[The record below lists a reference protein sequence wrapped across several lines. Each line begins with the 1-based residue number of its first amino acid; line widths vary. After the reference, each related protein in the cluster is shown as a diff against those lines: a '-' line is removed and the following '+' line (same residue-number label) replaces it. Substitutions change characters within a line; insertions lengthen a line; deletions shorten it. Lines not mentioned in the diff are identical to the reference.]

1 MTVALYEFP
10 VRRFA
15 VTSRKRF
22 ADVLAAIDAQIG
34 HPDMRAFGAAMMAAK
49 TLEEIRKV
57 VEGATSSIGLM
68 EFARF
73 DLGMVLRADM
83 GERAPKVVR
92 IVAGN
97 PLIMKEMVKHVHDAG
112 SYAPV
117 TILVDERN
125 GGVRVSYDTMESFLA
140 GYESEDA
147 LSVARDLDAKV
158 EKLLEA
164 AVR

>member
-1 MTVALYEFP
+1 M
-10 VRRFA
+10 
-15 VTSRKRF
+15 TSRKRF
-22 ADVLAAIDAQIG
+22 ADVVAAIDAQIG
-34 HPDMRAFGAAMMAAK
+34 HPDMHAFGAAMTAA
-49 TLEEIRKV
+49 TTPEEMRKV

-73 DLGMVLRADM
+73 DLGMVLRTDM

-97 PLIMKEMVKHVHDAG
+97 PLVMKEMVKHVHDAG

-140 GYESEDA
+140 GYANEDA
-147 LSVARDLDAKV
+147 LGVARELDAKV
-158 EKLLEA
+158 EKMIKG
-164 AVR
+164 AVE